1 MTERQPPTEAPKE
14 PFGID
19 DMVEHDVLLQRYDWL
34 SAQILNRW
42 KRSGA
47 IRYFRGRGGKLVY
60 PINDIRSAIEAE
72 MNQGL
77 RGT

>member
-1 MTERQPPTEAPKE
+1 
-14 PFGID
+14 
-19 DMVEHDVLLQRYDWL
+19 MVEHDVLLQRYDWL

-60 PINDIRSAIEAE
+60 PINDIRLAVETE
-72 MNQGL
+72 MNQSIKIG
-77 RGT
+77 

>member
-1 MTERQPPTEAPKE
+1 MTERALPAVAPNE
-14 PFGID
+14 PVTID
-19 DMVEHDVLLQRYDWL
+19 DMIEHDVLLERYDWL
-34 SAQILNRW
+34 SAQIVNRW

-60 PINDIRSAIEAE
+60 PIDDIRSAIEAE